1 MDYFKIVK
9 KMEQAGVDDNYIQ
22 GWIAGYLNNPKIEE
36 QRITTE
42 YKTGYQDGKEK
53 LDDNFVNFRQ

>member
-1 MDYFKIVK
+1 
-9 KMEQAGVDDNYIQ
+9 MEQAGVDDNYIQ